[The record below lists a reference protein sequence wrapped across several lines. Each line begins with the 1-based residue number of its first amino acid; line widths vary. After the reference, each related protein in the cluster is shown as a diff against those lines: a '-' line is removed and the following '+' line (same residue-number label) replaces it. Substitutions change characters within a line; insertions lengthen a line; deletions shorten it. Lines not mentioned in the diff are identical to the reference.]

1 MKNLF
6 LKIFVAV
13 SYLLM
18 IAVNALAN
26 ILPINGN
33 NTGEVSNAYPNLFAP
48 AAFTFSIWG
57 LIYALLAA
65 YTLYQFGLFQKDK
78 GKSRAKLF
86 KGIGIYFSITSIANI
101 LWIFSWHYRLIGS
114 SLLLMLVILFYL
126 IRIADLLRKQKLS
139 SKETFFIK
147 APFSIYF
154 GWITVA
160 TIANATA
167 FLVSMNWNGFGLS
180 DQLWMILILLVGA
193 AIGITRTIKDK
204 NIFYGAVLIW
214 AYFGI
219 LVKHLSVDGFNS
231 EYPMIIVTVGVCL
244 ILFLVANGLVL
255 NPIKNPA
262 HHHNPNSRNS
272 KKSQK

>member
-6 LKIFVAV
+6 LKIFVAI

-48 AAFTFSIWG
+48 AAITFSIWG
-57 LIYALLAA
+57 LIYLLLAA
-65 YTLYQFGLFQKDK
+65 YTLYQFGLFQKDNGR
-78 GKSRAKLF
+78 GKAKLF
-86 KGIGIYFSITSIANI
+86 KEIGIYFSITSVANI
-101 LWIFSWHYRLIGS
+101 LWIFSWHYRLIGL

-126 IRIADLLRKQKLS
+126 IKIADLLRKQKLS

-160 TIANATA
+160 TIANVTA
-167 FLVSMNWNGFGLS
+167 LLVSLNWNGFGLS
-180 DQLWMILILLVGA
+180 DQLWMMLILLIGA
-193 AIGITRTIKDK
+193 AIGIARTIKDK

-219 LVKHLSVDGFNS
+219 LVKHTTIDGFNS
-231 EYPMIIVTVGVCL
+231 QYPMVIGTVGVCL
-244 ILFLVANGLVL
+244 IAFLLVNSLVL
-255 NPIKNPA
+255 FKNIFPA
-262 HHHNPNSRNS
+262 KNRRRE
-272 KKSQK
+272 

>member
-18 IAVNALAN
+18 IVVNALAN

-48 AAFTFSIWG
+48 AAITFSIWG

-65 YTLYQFGLFQKDK
+65 YTLYQFGLFQKDH
-78 GKSRAKLF
+78 GKSRAELF
-86 KGIGIYFSITSIANI
+86 KKIGTYFSLTSVANI
-101 LWIFSWHYRLIGS
+101 LWIFSWHYRLIGL

-126 IRIADLLRKQKLS
+126 IKIADLLRKQKFS

-147 APFSIYF
+147 VPFSIYF

-160 TIANATA
+160 TIANVTT
-167 FLVSMNWNGFGLS
+167 FLVSLNWNGFGLP
-180 DQLWMILILLVGA
+180 DQLWTIIILLVGA
-193 AIGITRTIKDK
+193 AIGILRTIKDK
-204 NIFYGAVLIW
+204 NIFYGVVLIW

-219 LVKHLSVDGFNS
+219 LVKHTAVDGFNS
-231 EYPMIIVTVGVCL
+231 QHPMVIGAVFVCL
-244 ILFLVANGLVL
+244 TSFLVANGLVL
-255 NPIKNPA
+255 FKNIFPA
-262 HHHNPNSRNS
+262 KNRRHE
-272 KKSQK
+272 